1 MTPAGEVGPKEIG
14 STGNAGA
21 SLNHAGTV
29 MVTNVTVFGSI
40 AALSFRPTPG
50 ILACLTCSQWFRLA
64 GINPNAGLR
73 ASIAA
78 NDGSDTVDDHGNPNT
93 CGGFGQSDA
102 RASLTVYER
111 LRLLGRMVAALLLAA
126 AAAPAIAQRAP
137 SPPPASSGG
146 PVTPD
151 DIACLSD
158 MRDVELSPDGR
169 TILFTVTAQMATFDS
184 PRSAIWRVP
193 SDGHAPAAR
202 FIVSAGVDTRPRWSP
217 DGRRIAFLSN
227 RPNPLSGRATGF
239 EFKAETA
246 AGPGA
251 PVDTVQP
258 EPASADGGAGTAS
271 RQLWTIAPDGGEAQ
285 PLTALPNDIA
295 DFSWSPDGT
304 RIAFLSADAET
315 PQARADRLARNDAV
329 EIDKPTSFTRLW
341 ILDLATHTA
350 RRVGPAGIG
359 VSAIDWSPDG
369 KRLAV
374 RVADTTSINDY
385 FYHSRVAILDPVT
398 GSIGNTLVDH
408 AAGEPRWSPD
418 GRSILSGEIRT
429 PGFIGLG
436 LRIRNVDGGRVRT
449 LADDYPGLLTDA
461 RWSPDGRSLLALSF
475 EKTRSRVVRIDARS
489 GSVVPLADL
498 DGEAT
503 DLSTA
508 SGSTRVAVAL
518 SSPGRPADVWTI
530 ARGHARA
537 VTSINP
543 AVASWRLGRVREIG
557 WRSSRDGRSVHGVL
571 VTPPG
576 YVDGTPIKTVV
587 QLHGGPEWA
596 WWAGW
601 LGSWHEWAQMLAT
614 HGYAVLLPNIRGSDG
629 QGTDFARAVGR
640 DWGGADYQ
648 DVLDGVDDLVNR
660 RIADPKRLG
669 IGGWS
674 YGGYLSAWAV
684 THGERFRAAIV
695 GAAPV
700 DMAAM
705 ARISDTPDFPAGYF
719 GEPQANLTDLDRASP
734 SRLLDKVST
743 PVLVLHGG
751 EDTRVPPTLGLEFYR
766 GLRLLGKEA
775 QMVRYPREPHWFH
788 EPEHQADVQRRVLAW
803 FDAHL

>member
-1 MTPAGEVGPKEIG
+1 MR
-14 STGNAGA
+14 TG
-21 SLNHAGTV
+21 V
-29 MVTNVTVFGSI
+29 
-40 AALSFRPTPG
+40 
-50 ILACLTCSQWFRLA
+50 
-64 GINPNAGLR
+64 
-73 ASIAA
+73 
-78 NDGSDTVDDHGNPNT
+78 
-93 CGGFGQSDA
+93 
-102 RASLTVYER
+102 
-111 LRLLGRMVAALLLAA
+111 ALLLAV
-126 AAAPAIAQRAP
+126 AAAPAVPQRGPA
-137 SPPPASSGG
+137 PPPASHGG
-146 PVTPD
+146 PITAD
-151 DIACLSD
+151 DIATLSD
-158 MRDVELSPDGR
+158 MRDVEISPDGR
-169 TILFTVTAQMATFDS
+169 TVLFTVTAQMATFDS
-184 PRSAIWRVP
+184 PHSAIWRVP
-193 SDGHAPAAR
+193 GDGSAPASR
-202 FIVSAGVDTRPRWSP
+202 FIVSAGVDTKPRWSP

-239 EFKAETA
+239 EFKAESG
-246 AGPGA
+246 AGPGT
-251 PVDTVQP
+251 PVETVQP
-258 EPASADGGAGTAS
+258 EPATADGGNGTAS
-271 RQLWTIAPDGGEAQ
+271 RQLWTIDPTGGEAQ

-295 DFSWSPDGT
+295 DFSWSPDGK

-315 PQARADRLARNDAV
+315 PQSRADRLAKKDTV
-329 EIDKPTSFTRLW
+329 EVDKPASFTRLW

-350 RRVGPAGIG
+350 KRVSPAGIG

-369 KRLAV
+369 TRLAV
-374 RVADTTSINDY
+374 RMATTTSINDY
-385 FYHSRVAILDPVT
+385 FYHSRIAVLDPAT
-398 GSIGNTLVDH
+398 GAIGRALLDH

-436 LRIRNVDGGRVRT
+436 LRILTVGGGVRT
-449 LADDYPGLLTDA
+449 VADAYPGLLTDA
-461 RWSPDGRSLLALSF
+461 RWSPDGRSLIALSF
-475 EKTRSRVVRIDARS
+475 EKTRSHVVRIDVRTGKA
-489 GSVVPLADL
+489 VPLAAL

-508 SGSTRVAVAL
+508 AGSTRLAVAL
-518 SSPGRPADVWTI
+518 SSPDRPADVWTM
-530 ARGHARA
+530 ARGHVGA

-543 AVASWRLGRVREIG
+543 VVASWRLGRVREIE
-557 WRSSRDGRSVHGVL
+557 WRSSRDGRPIYGVL

-576 YVDGTPIKTVV
+576 YIDGTPIKTVV

-596 WWAGW
+596 WWSGW
-601 LGSWHEWAQMLAT
+601 LGSWHEWGQMLAT

-629 QGTDFARAVGR
+629 QGTDFARAVGG

-648 DVLDGVDDLVNR
+648 DLLDGVDDLVKR
-660 RIADPKRLG
+660 SIADPARLG

-674 YGGYLSAWAV
+674 YGGFLSAWAV
-684 THGERFRAAIV
+684 THGYRFKAAVV

-705 ARISDTPDFPAGYF
+705 ARITDTPDFTAGYF
-719 GEPQANLTDLDRASP
+719 GEPQANLAALDRVSP
-734 SRLLDKVST
+734 VRLLDRVST

-751 EDTRVPPTLGLEFYR
+751 DDTRVPPTLGLEFYR